1 MTFCPNPQ
9 LLTHWWLKQ
18 CQRTKIYNVFW
29 HPLPTP
35 SSVSTQSSQYQD
47 WKANKNSILA
57 VNELGPLVLEF
68 SARISKF
75 HAPTDS
81 ECKFNKMEIKKWLP
95 MGYKLRSSWLGTCS
109 HNCYTM
115 FIGIT
120 METFHF
126 LGSVQVLSNP
136 TPITQSSINC
146 Q

>member
-1 MTFCPNPQ
+1 MLQPTIPDPLMIKAMPKNKNLQ
-9 LLTHWWLKQ
+9 
-18 CQRTKIYNVFW
+18 NNAFW
-29 HPLPTP
+29 HPLPSP

-47 WKANKNSILA
+47 WKANKYSILT

-81 ECKFNKMEIKKWLP
+81 EHKFNKMEIKKWVP

-109 HNCYTM
+109 HNRYTM

-120 METFHF
+120 METFRF
-126 LGSVQVLSNP
+126 LGTVQVLSNP
-136 TPITQSSINC
+136 TLITQSSINC

>member
-1 MTFCPNPQ
+1 MLQPTIPDPLMIKAMPKNKNLQ
-9 LLTHWWLKQ
+9 
-18 CQRTKIYNVFW
+18 NNAFW
-29 HPLPTP
+29 HPLPSP

-136 TPITQSSINC
+136 TPIIQSSINC